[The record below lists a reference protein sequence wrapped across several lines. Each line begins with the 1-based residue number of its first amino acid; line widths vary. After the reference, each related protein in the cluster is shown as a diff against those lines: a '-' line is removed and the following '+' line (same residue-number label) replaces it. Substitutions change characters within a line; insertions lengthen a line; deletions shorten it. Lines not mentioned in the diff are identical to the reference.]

1 MLPGELMSF
10 SQRKSIRLSRDAYA
24 RGNAY
29 SITISTFMRY
39 PWFKRHPELAASA
52 MERLNATADERG
64 THLFV
69 WCIMPDHMH
78 LLLKDD
84 NVVNFVRIFKGR
96 LTPVARNLNSE
107 RSLWQ
112 RSFYEHALRK
122 EGAGFI
128 PARKQLF
135 GMTNGGSFRV
145 RLRVRVRLRREKP

>member
-1 MLPGELMSF
+1 MSF

-64 THLFV
+64 THLFA

-112 RSFYEHALRK
+112 RSFYDHALRK
-122 EGAGFI
+122 EESLNEIAIYIWMNPVRAGI
-128 PARKQLF
+128 VEKAKDYPWS
-135 GMTNGGSFRV
+135 GSGV
-145 RLRVRVRLRREKP
+145 WPDWREFC